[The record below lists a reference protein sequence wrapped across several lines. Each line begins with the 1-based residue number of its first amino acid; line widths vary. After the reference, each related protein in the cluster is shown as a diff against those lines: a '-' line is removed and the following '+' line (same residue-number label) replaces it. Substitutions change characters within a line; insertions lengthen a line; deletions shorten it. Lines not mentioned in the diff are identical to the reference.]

1 MLKHPAETLGRMVR
15 ASDVLDQ
22 EQFKSELKSL
32 DDTEELDQEVKKAG
46 LTWTWSVLRTTR
58 TWLG

>member
-1 MLKHPAETLGRMVR
+1 MVR